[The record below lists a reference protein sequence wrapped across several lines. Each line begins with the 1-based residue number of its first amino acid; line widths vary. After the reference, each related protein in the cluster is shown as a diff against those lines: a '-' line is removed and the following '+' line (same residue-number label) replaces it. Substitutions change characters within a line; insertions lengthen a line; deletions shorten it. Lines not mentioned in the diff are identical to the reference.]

1 MGKGA
6 AQCSA
11 QNVRQ
16 MIDAKRVSNE
26 LVACA
31 QGTSHKHIVQS
42 VPTHVPQVPPDWRK
56 TAIRPGIQHMRV
68 EGCIYFVYGTGRK
81 VCRRGKLAK
90 ERVPA
95 SESLWL
101 VMSTSA
107 STAVKPKRQRRNY
120 VSGSLKSNFSNGRGK
135 RKSSSSLESF
145 LCAVCGSGRE

>member
-101 VMSTSA
+101 VMSHFRIQSRQTQTL
-107 STAVKPKRQRRNY
+107 TAKLCEWEPEKQ
-120 VSGSLKSNFSNGRGK
+120 
-135 RKSSSSLESF
+135 F
-145 LCAVCGSGRE
+145 L